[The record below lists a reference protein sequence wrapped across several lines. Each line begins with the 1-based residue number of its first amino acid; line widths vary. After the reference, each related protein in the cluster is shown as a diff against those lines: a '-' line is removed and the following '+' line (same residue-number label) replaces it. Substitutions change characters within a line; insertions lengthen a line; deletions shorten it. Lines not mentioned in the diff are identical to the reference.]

1 MENKGEVMIFEDT
14 QHVFDFIRIL
24 ELILSTFFD
33 ENFNATLFIYLLH
46 EFWLAINLTF
56 LFKFDVMFFSW
67 F

>member
-33 ENFNATLFIYLLH
+33 ENFNATLFIYLTRIL
-46 EFWLAINLTF
+46 
-56 LFKFDVMFFSW
+56 VGY
-67 F
+67 